1 MILQK
6 TIKVGNLTRTIDV
19 YTSPDQGCVAVKY
32 SNVCKSFTD
41 IVKLNDY
48 LTDIVAEITAELN
61 TIENRN
67 AELNAYLKGFGFFS
81 ISNNVV
87 VS

>member
-19 YTSPDQGCVAVKY
+19 YTSPDQGGVAVKY
-32 SNVCKSFTD
+32 NNISKSFTD
-41 IVKLNDY
+41 IVKLDDY

-61 TIENRN
+61 KINNRN
-67 AELNAYLKGFGFFS
+67 VELNAYLKGFGFFS
-81 ISNNVV
+81 ISNAV